1 MLELWTLR
9 LIFDRFL
16 ANEFGLAGRTPL
28 ESAQAD
34 EVVDAIT
41 DLVSARY
48 AAMFETDEAM
58 KSEKMRNFL
67 EETLPKNLVSDI
79 FSFLI

>member
-1 MLELWTLR
+1 M
-9 LIFDRFL
+9 
-16 ANEFGLAGRTPL
+16 AGRTPL

-58 KSEKMRNFL
+58 KSEKMRTFL

>member
-1 MLELWTLR
+1 M
-9 LIFDRFL
+9 
-16 ANEFGLAGRTPL
+16 AGRTAL

-48 AAMFETDEAM
+48 AAMFETEEAM
-58 KSEKMRNFL
+58 KSEKMRTFL
-67 EETLPKNLVSDI
+67 EETLPKNLVSNIYIYI
-79 FSFLI
+79 FLSTGTFGS